1 MIHFHVVIV
10 NIKVCSFAKQSFS
23 VFVLSKMAFL
33 PFLNVVHNGIKADL
47 PILVVILIGDVPNV
61 TKKGTK
67 LGMAHFVTDK
77 KYFAK
82 VRISKTIAQE

>member
-10 NIKVCSFAKQSFS
+10 NIKVCTFAKQSFS
-23 VFVLSKMAFL
+23 VFL

-67 LGMAHFVTDK
+67 LGMAHFVIFLYD
-77 KYFAK
+77 F
-82 VRISKTIAQE
+82 

>member
-10 NIKVCSFAKQSFS
+10 NIKVCTFAKQSFS

-33 PFLNVVHNGIKADL
+33 PFLNVVHTGIKADL

-61 TKKGTK
+61 TKRAKGTK
-67 LGMAHFVTDK
+67 LGMAHFVIFLYD
-77 KYFAK
+77 F
-82 VRISKTIAQE
+82 

>member
-10 NIKVCSFAKQSFS
+10 NIKVCTFAKQSFS

-47 PILVVILIGDVPNV
+47 PILVVILIGDVPNI

-67 LGMAHFVTDK
+67 LGMAHFVIFLYD
-77 KYFAK
+77 F
-82 VRISKTIAQE
+82 

>member
-10 NIKVCSFAKQSFS
+10 NIKVCTFAKQSFS

-61 TKKGTK
+61 TKKVPN
-67 LGMAHFVTDK
+67 LLWLILPFSCMIFD
-77 KYFAK
+77 
-82 VRISKTIAQE
+82 